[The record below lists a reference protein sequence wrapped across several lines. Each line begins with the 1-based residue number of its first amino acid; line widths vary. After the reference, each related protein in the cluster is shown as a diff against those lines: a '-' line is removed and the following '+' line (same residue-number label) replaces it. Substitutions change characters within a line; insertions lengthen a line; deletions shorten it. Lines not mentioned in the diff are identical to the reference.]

1 MCWDQIWCLPSLLFK
16 GYWGL
21 PPPRAKLLE
30 YEADHLLTS
39 NYKSPSTLHFTTTN
53 PIQLHGLMLRL
64 YVYLQNWSHLTAGV
78 SADSQKD
85 LVGRMGSASSKALH
99 KFFFFTKFNYNK
111 SLLSRPT
118 NAQHIYINNIL
129 YIVNT
134 PTCFDKPAASS
145 GSFILLIF

>member
-21 PPPRAKLLE
+21 LLPWAKLLE
-30 YEADHLLTS
+30 YVADHLLTS
-39 NYKSPSTLHFTTTN
+39 SYKSQRTLHFTTIN

-85 LVGRMGSASSKALH
+85 LVGKMGSASYKALQTLY
-99 KFFFFTKFNYNK
+99 FFTKFNCNK

-134 PTCFDKPAASS
+134 PTCFDKPASSSASL
-145 GSFILLIF
+145 ILLLF